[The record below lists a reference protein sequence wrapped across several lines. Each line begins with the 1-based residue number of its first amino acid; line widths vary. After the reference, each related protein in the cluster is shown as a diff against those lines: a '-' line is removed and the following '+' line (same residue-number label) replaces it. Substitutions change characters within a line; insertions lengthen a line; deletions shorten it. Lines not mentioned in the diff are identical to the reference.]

1 MKPDRR
7 FERSYDRDESSRDRW
22 PFSREDEDDIL
33 LKRKKETVKE
43 TEKKPNPK
51 EEPKSDKETSK
62 SQKAESEKKP
72 EEEKKDKRAEI
83 VERSQALKKQYEDEP
98 APNDST
104 TLTRLI
110 VAERIVSLDKQLQ
123 HPDKDAV
130 RTPEEIEETLDYM
143 CLLAEKLE
151 EPEAESLPE
160 IEEIYHELIELT
172 DAALEQ
178 GDDPNE
184 LVLDIDEQIQAI
196 NETASPNEPALSSE
210 PQSRQKEAPKD
221 LTKSLKA
228 AAIVAIFTRIIRPLS
243 KRSTAV
249 AEPPDPPT
257 PDAPQAYASGRPEN
271 IYTAPTHQH
280 EEMPG
285 GEYAPP
291 PSSPHEHRSAG
302 IDTLSRPSAHSAS
315 EYHVTTSG
323 RDHIHPLASLAV
335 ASVIATKLHKG
346 PETSA
351 VHSRLEV
358 SAPATPA
365 YNPEQYVDMPPVS
378 AKHDTPA
385 PPTEEQAPLISY
397 AEQAPAPIAAPLRV
411 NTEKHHES
419 PLKPLDIVHRE
430 ADRKL
435 EHMSLQSLLTLAHGV
450 HLGYGQYLKD
460 EFEKG
465 TIDKDGLIKV
475 LKARAKGKD
484 FTYEFREQAS
494 HFRLLKSSPEFL
506 REDRIRMSLPSVTP
520 HGSTSQDTE
529 PTTLQMPRPVNE
541 ESDNQQQPTLP
552 ISDNPSGA
560 TTDTPSGNDSMAKTS
575 AKNADANSLWIIAI
589 IIGALVL
596 GALLWTLFS

>member
-33 LKRKKETVKE
+33 LKRKKEAGKE
-43 TEKKPNPK
+43 TEKKPDPK

-62 SQKAESEKKP
+62 NQKAESEKKP

-110 VAERIVSLDKQLQ
+110 VAERIVSLDEQLQ

-130 RTPEEIEETLDYM
+130 RTPEEIEEALDYM

-178 GDDPNE
+178 GEDPNE

-196 NETASPNEPALSSE
+196 NETASPHEPALSPE
-210 PQSRQKEAPKD
+210 PQSTQKEATKD

-243 KRSTAV
+243 KRSAVV
-249 AEPPDPPT
+249 AEAPEHPT
-257 PDAPQAYASGRPEN
+257 PNAPQAYVSGRPEN
-271 IYTAPTHQH
+271 IYTAPAHQH

-285 GEYAPP
+285 GEYVPS
-291 PSSPHEHRSAG
+291 PSSPHEHRGAG
-302 IDTLSRPSAHSAS
+302 IDTLPRPSAHSAS

-323 RDHIHPLASLAV
+323 RDHVHPLASLAV

-358 SAPATPA
+358 SAPATPV
-365 YNPEQYVDMPPVS
+365 YSPEQYVDMSPAS
-378 AKHDTPA
+378 AEHEA
-385 PPTEEQAPLISY
+385 PTEEQAPLISY
-397 AEQAPAPIAAPLRV
+397 VEQAPVPIATPLRI

-484 FTYEFREQAS
+484 FTNEFREQAS

-506 REDRIRMSLPSVTP
+506 REDRVRMSLPPVTP

-529 PTTLQMPRPVNE
+529 PTTLQTPHPTNE
-541 ESDNQQQPTLP
+541 GRDNPQPTSP
-552 ISDNPSGA
+552 ILGNPSGA
-560 TTDTPSGNDSMAKTS
+560 ATDTPLSNDSMAKTS
-575 AKNADANSLWIIAI
+575 TKNEDANSLWIIAI
-589 IIGALVL
+589 IIGVLVL